1 MTDAERDPVLRRALE
16 ELRRVPPADVDAM
29 RRVVAAAAA
38 ARVTPFDSEPGV
50 LSPRRGRSIRLWMVV
65 GVAAASAFVGF
76 ALRGAWS
83 ARARVAP
90 TFASSTVVDSTN
102 TPLRQVV
109 SAEPDAAPI
118 PTQFVFN
125 SSRAHRIS
133 VVGDFNS
140 WNPSNAPMLRSPD
153 GELWSVTI
161 PIAPGRHMYA
171 FMVDDSL
178 FTLDPTAPNA
188 RDPDLGTKGSIIIV
202 GRP

>member
-16 ELRRVPPADVDAM
+16 ELRKVPPANVDAM
-29 RRVVAAAAA
+29 RRVIAAAAA
-38 ARVTPFDSEPGV
+38 ARVTPFDGEPGI
-50 LSPRRGRSIRLWMVV
+50 LSPRRGRSIRVWLVV

-76 ALRGAWS
+76 TLRGAWTT
-83 ARARVAP
+83 RARVAP
-90 TFASSTVVDSTN
+90 TFASSTIGDSTRVLTRN
-102 TPLRQVV
+102 
-109 SAEPDAAPI
+109 SAIEPEAAPI
-118 PTQFVFN
+118 PEQFVFN
-125 SSRAHRIS
+125 SNRAHRVS

-140 WNPSNAPMLRSPD
+140 WNPTNAPMVRSPD

-171 FMVDDSL
+171 FLVDDSL
-178 FTLDPTAPNA
+178 FTIDPTAPNA

>member
-16 ELRRVPPADVDAM
+16 ELRRVPPPDVEAM
-29 RRVVAAAAA
+29 RRVVAAAAT
-38 ARVTPFDSEPGV
+38 ARVTPFDGEPGI
-50 LSPRRGRSIRLWMVV
+50 LSPRRGRSIRLWMAV
-65 GVAAASAFVGF
+65 GIAAASAFVGF
-76 ALRGAWS
+76 ALRGAWT
-83 ARARVAP
+83 ARAHLAP
-90 TFASSTVVDSTN
+90 TFASSNFVDSTRALARN
-102 TPLRQVV
+102 
-109 SAEPDAAPI
+109 SATEREAAPI
-118 PTQFVFN
+118 PRQFVFN
-125 SSRAHRIS
+125 SSRAHRVS

-140 WNPSNAPMLRSPD
+140 WNPTNAPMVRSPD

-188 RDPDLGTKGSIIIV
+188 RDPDLGTKGSIVIV

>member
-16 ELRRVPPADVDAM
+16 ELRRLPPADVDAM

-38 ARVTPFDSEPGV
+38 ARVTPFDAEPGI
-50 LSPRRGRSIRLWMVV
+50 LSPRRGRSIRVWMVV

-83 ARARVAP
+83 TRARVAP
-90 TFASSTVVDSTN
+90 PFASSTIVDSTHVFARN
-102 TPLRQVV
+102 
-109 SAEPDAAPI
+109 SATEPDAAPI
-118 PTQFVFN
+118 LKQFVFN
-125 SSRAHRIS
+125 SNRAHRVS

-140 WNPSNAPMLRSPD
+140 WNPTNAPMVRSPD

-178 FTLDPTAPNA
+178 FTLDPGAPNT
-188 RDPDLGTKGSIIIV
+188 RDPDLGTKGSIVIV

>member
-38 ARVTPFDSEPGV
+38 ARVTPFDAEPGV

-83 ARARVAP
+83 TRARVAAP
-90 TFASSTVVDSTN
+90 IASSTVVDSTRSLARN
-102 TPLRQVV
+102 T
-109 SAEPDAAPI
+109 ATETDAAPI

-125 SSRAHRIS
+125 STRAHRIS

-140 WNPSNAPMLRSPD
+140 WNPSNAPMVRSPD

-178 FTLDPTAPNA
+178 FTLDPSAPNA
-188 RDPDLGTKGSIIIV
+188 RDPDLGTKGSIVIV